1 MDNGEGLLMKVFIKK
16 WGNSAGMLVPSA
28 LMNELELQVGQE
40 MDMQVIDGALVIK
53 PVKKRY
59 SLQQLLDGCDGEAPA
74 AADDNWEHMP
84 PAGKEVW

>member
-1 MDNGEGLLMKVFIKK
+1 MKVFIKK

-40 MDMQVIDGALVIK
+40 MDMQVIDGTLVIK

-59 SLQQLLDGCDGEAPA
+59 SLQQLLDSCDGEAP

>member
-1 MDNGEGLLMKVFIKK
+1 MKVSIKK
-16 WGNSAGMLVPSA
+16 WGNSAGMLVPAA

-59 SLQQLLDGCDGEAPA
+59 SLQQLLDGCDSEAPA
-74 AADDNWEHMP
+74 TTDDNWENMP

>member
-1 MDNGEGLLMKVFIKK
+1 MKVSIKK

-53 PVKKRY
+53 PVKRRY
-59 SLQQLLDGCDGEAPA
+59 SLQQLLDGCDSEAPA
-74 AADDNWEHMP
+74 AADGNWENMP